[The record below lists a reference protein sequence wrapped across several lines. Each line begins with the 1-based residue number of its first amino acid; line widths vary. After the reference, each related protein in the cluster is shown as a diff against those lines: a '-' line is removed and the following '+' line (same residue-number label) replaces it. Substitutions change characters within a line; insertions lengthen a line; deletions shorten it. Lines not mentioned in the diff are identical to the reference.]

1 MIKTDL
7 EIGLENFLQIEA
19 THFPFKKSL
28 VFCTQISQYKGLSS
42 HLEKN
47 MVGGQGGDFESQ
59 HCLSNFFCCIDRES
73 LRDHDYEKRVN
84 NRLVRVFA
92 CDATM
97 KLNLD
102 TISSRVCKSL
112 QSCMIND

>member
-59 HCLSNFFCCIDRES
+59 HCLSNFFVALIES
-73 LRDHDYEKRVN
+73 HSVIT
-84 NRLVRVFA
+84 
-92 CDATM
+92 TM
-97 KLNLD
+97 RSEL
-102 TISSRVCKSL
+102 IIGSL
-112 QSCMIND
+112 GFLHAMQR